1 MSIAYRS
8 KTGLELMNLAKKRVM
23 LRNSLK
29 WHIRIYPIGLVAII
43 IIYSSFSIGYF
54 WPIVLA
60 LSWGVVVALHGV
72 FVITVLSDSCPIV
85 SDEYNRLKSLTIK
98 TEKMSGGISNVESN

>member
-1 MSIAYRS
+1 MIFLSIASRS
-8 KTGLELMNLAKKRVM
+8 K
-23 LRNSLK
+23 
-29 WHIRIYPIGLVAII
+29 IC
-43 IIYSSFSIGYF
+43 SSFGIGYF

-98 TEKMSGGISNVESN
+98 TAKDEWRNFKC

>member
-1 MSIAYRS
+1 
-8 KTGLELMNLAKKRVM
+8 MNLAKKRIM
-23 LRNSLK
+23 LRNSFK
-29 WHIRIYPIGLVAII
+29 WHIRTYPVGIVAII
-43 IIYSSFSIGYF
+43 VMYSSFGIGYF

-60 LSWGVVVALHGV
+60 LSWGVIVALHGV

-98 TEKMSGGISNVESN
+98 TEKMSGGISNEKPN